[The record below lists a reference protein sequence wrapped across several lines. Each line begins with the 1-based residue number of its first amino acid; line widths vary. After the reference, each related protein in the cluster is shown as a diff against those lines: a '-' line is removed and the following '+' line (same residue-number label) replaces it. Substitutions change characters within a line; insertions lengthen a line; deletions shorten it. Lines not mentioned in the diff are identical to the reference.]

1 VKIYRILSID
11 GGGIK
16 GAFPA
21 SLLAAVEQSL
31 PNPVASYFDLI
42 AGTSTGGIIALGL
55 GLGFGAAELLEF
67 YETLGPRIFGGNRAR
82 LWLRHWARSKYGS
95 EPLRRALQDKFGDRR
110 IGDSKTRLVIP
121 SMNVET
127 GKVYIYKT
135 AHHPHFETDYQKSA
149 VEAAVA
155 TASAPTYFPTH
166 HSSSGVPLIDG
177 GVWANNPVGMAVVE
191 AVAVLGWPK
200 EQLRVLSLGCT
211 ATPFNVGVRRRFSLG
226 KLFWANKVA
235 DTFMAGQ
242 SSASLGTAYV
252 FAGHENVVRINP
264 VVPEGRFELDSHKEI
279 RALRG
284 LGESEA
290 REALPKL
297 KATFFQEK
305 VEPFTPFF
313 S

>member
-1 VKIYRILSID
+1 VKTYRILSID

-16 GAFPA
+16 GVFPA
-21 SLLAAVEQSL
+21 SLLAAVEKAL
-31 PNPVASYFDLI
+31 AGPVGSYFDLI

-55 GLGFGAAELLEF
+55 GLGFRAAELLEF
-67 YETLGPRIFGGNRAR
+67 YETLGPQVFGGNRAK
-82 LWLRHWARSKYGS
+82 LWLRHWGLSKYDS
-95 EPLRRALQDKFGDRR
+95 APLRRALEGKFGTRR
-110 IGDSKTRLVIP
+110 IGDSLTRLVIP

-135 AHHPHFETDYQKSA
+135 AHHPHLETDYRVPA
-149 VEAAVA
+149 VEAAMA

-166 HSSSGVPLIDG
+166 LSSSGVPLIDG

-191 AVAVLGWPK
+191 AVGVLGWPRD
-200 EQLRVLSLGCT
+200 QLRVLSVGCT
-211 ATPFNVGVRRRFSLG
+211 VTPFSVGARRKAALG
-226 KLFWANKVA
+226 KIPWAAKVA
-235 DTFMAGQ
+235 DVFMAGQ

-252 FAGHENVVRINP
+252 LAGHENVMRINP
-264 VVPEGRFELDSHKEI
+264 TVPAGRFELDTHGEI
-279 RALRG
+279 RGLRG

-297 KATFFQEK
+297 KATFFQQPAEAFA
-305 VEPFTPFF
+305 PCY